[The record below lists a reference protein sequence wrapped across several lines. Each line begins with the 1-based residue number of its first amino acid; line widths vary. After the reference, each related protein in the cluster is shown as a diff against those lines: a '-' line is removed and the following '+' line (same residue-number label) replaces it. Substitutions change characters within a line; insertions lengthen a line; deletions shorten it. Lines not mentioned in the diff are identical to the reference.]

1 MELSLDGLDR
11 APARPAARDGIADAR
26 FGEAIHASCFMPEAR
41 ASQVAR
47 TEDSI
52 AHCHPRIAWHKP
64 ELEIVVGN
72 WVFLVVL
79 GILSIVVGVLAILN
93 PFPASLVAV
102 KLAGWA
108 FLIIGGLQ
116 IAGGFRATGWG
127 ARIWALAIGVLALV
141 AGINLLGEPLAGM
154 VSLTIVLALLFL
166 VSGLVKLIAA
176 WQIKHSSYRLAV
188 LVSGIASLLLG
199 FIILSNFPISAVTSL
214 GILLGVELISNGVSA
229 LALGWASKTGTA

>member
-1 MELSLDGLDR
+1 VR
-11 APARPAARDGIADAR
+11 
-26 FGEAIHASCFMPEAR
+26 
-41 ASQVAR
+41 
-47 TEDSI
+47 
-52 AHCHPRIAWHKP
+52 HKP
-64 ELEIVVGN
+64 ELEIIMGK

-79 GILSIVVGVLAILN
+79 GILSIIAGVLAILN

-116 IAGGFRATGWG
+116 ILGAFRATGWG
-127 ARIWALAIGVLALV
+127 GRIWALAIGVLALA
-141 AGINLLGEPLAGM
+141 AGVNLLGEPLAGM

-176 WQIKHSSYRLAV
+176 WQVKNSQYRIAV
-188 LVSGIASLLLG
+188 LISGIASLLLG
-199 FIILSNFPISAVTSL
+199 FMILSNFPISAVTSL

-229 LALGWASKTGTA
+229 MALGWARKTGAP